1 MGYAKR
7 KHGPPEVT
15 APAGPIEQDTPLDD
29 RTAETILDAV
39 FNHEDGNP
47 VTGIRNAMIAAVA
60 FWLVIAAVAFVL
72 I

>member
-7 KHGPPEVT
+7 NDGSQAVTAHGPL
-15 APAGPIEQDTPLDD
+15 EQVAPLDD

-39 FNHEDGNP
+39 FDHTDGDA
-47 VTGIRNAMIAAVA
+47 VTGIRNAMIAGIA
-60 FWLVIAAVAFVL
+60 FWLIIAGVAFVL